1 MTDITLPNET
11 QVRAVDQDAFT
22 WDDLMD
28 GLITESQGAVIK
40 LVVEQLDSDA
50 VINISEQYAGTGKTA
65 KFILDNCTNSAN
77 VKIATADIFTDAYLT
92 TSDYFT
98 NVGNAA
104 NVYKLDLSGRN
115 RINLDEGGN
124 PVSVDLLDIWGAD
137 PTVVIRNTVLADAPV
152 VLGTNDLANK
162 TTDIP
167 KSVIKN
173 SSDVALAASGDVKYD
188 AVIYNPWP
196 VSMGQAAHELNSQ
209 KETMAS
215 LFNNL
220 NSGGAM
226 IITSFMMPSIQ
237 EAFWATFNAMTNT
250 GKLWSAEY
258 VLNSEDDNTGFWQ
271 AAIVRKT

>member
-173 SSDVALAASGDVKYD
+173 SSDVALAASGDAKYD

>member
-173 SSDVALAASGDVKYD
+173 SSDVALAASGDAKYD

-250 GKLWSAEY
+250 GRLWTAEY

>member
-77 VKIATADIFTDAYLT
+77 IKIATADIFTDAYLT

-137 PTVVIRNTVLADAPV
+137 PTVVIRNTVLADAPI

-173 SSDVALAASGDVKYD
+173 SSDVALAASGDAKYD

-226 IITSFMMPSIQ
+226 LITSFMMPSIQ
-237 EAFWATFNAMTNT
+237 EAFWAVFNAMTNT
-250 GKLWSAEY
+250 GRLWTAELKL
-258 VLNSEDDNTGFWQ
+258 V
-271 AAIVRKT
+271 

>member
-137 PTVVIRNTVLADAPV
+137 PTVVIRNTVLADAPI

-173 SSDVALAASGDVKYD
+173 SSDVALAASGDAKYD

-226 IITSFMMPSIQ
+226 LITSFMMPSIQ

-250 GKLWSAEY
+250 GRLWTAEY

>member
-65 KFILDNCTNSAN
+65 KFILDNCTNSSN

-250 GKLWSAEY
+250 GRLWTAEY

-271 AAIVRKT
+271 EAIVRKT

>member
-77 VKIATADIFTDAYLT
+77 IKIATADIFTDAYLT

-137 PTVVIRNTVLADAPV
+137 PTVVIRNTVLADAPI

-173 SSDVALAASGDVKYD
+173 SSDVALAASGDAKYD

-226 IITSFMMPSIQ
+226 LITSFMMPSIQ

-250 GKLWSAEY
+250 GRLWTAEY
-258 VLNSEDDNTGFWQ
+258 VLNSEDDDTGYWQ
-271 AAIVRKT
+271 AAIIRKT

>member
-137 PTVVIRNTVLADAPV
+137 PTVVIRNTVLAAAPV

-173 SSDVALAASGDVKYD
+173 SSDVALAASGDAKYD

>member
-77 VKIATADIFTDAYLT
+77 IKIATADIFTDAYLT

-137 PTVVIRNTVLADAPV
+137 PTVVIRNTVLADAPI

-173 SSDVALAASGDVKYD
+173 SSDVALAASGDAKYD

-226 IITSFMMPSIQ
+226 LITSFMMPSIQ
-237 EAFWATFNAMTNT
+237 EAFWAVFNAMTNT
-250 GKLWSAEY
+250 GRLWTAEY
-258 VLNSEDDNTGFWQ
+258 VLNSEDDDTGYWQ
-271 AAIVRKT
+271 AAIIRKT

>member
-40 LVVEQLDSDA
+40 LAVEQLEA
-50 VINISEQYAGTGKTA
+50 GGVINISEQYAGTGKTA
-65 KFILDNCTNSAN
+65 KFILDNCTNGAD
-77 VKIATADIFTDAYLT
+77 VKLVTADIFTDAYLT
-92 TSDYFT
+92 TSEYFT

-115 RINLDEGGN
+115 RINLDEGGS
-124 PVSVDLLDIWGAD
+124 PVSVDLLDVWGAD
-137 PTVVIRNTVLADAPV
+137 PTVVIRSTVLADAPI
-152 VLGTNDLANK
+152 VLGTNDLSNK
-162 TTDIP
+162 STDIP
-167 KSVIKN
+167 KNVVKN
-173 SSDVALAASGDVKYD
+173 AADEALAATGNVAYD
-188 AVIYNPWP
+188 LVIYNPWP

-226 IITSFMMPSIQ
+226 VITSFMMPSIQ
-237 EAFWATFNAMTNT
+237 QAFWATMNAMTNV
-250 GKLWSAEY
+250 GKNWTAEY
-258 VLNSEDDNTGFWQ
+258 VLNSEVDNTGYWQ
-271 AAIVRKT
+271 AAIIRKS

>member
-40 LVVEQLDSDA
+40 LVVEQLDSDE

-77 VKIATADIFTDAYLT
+77 IKIATADIFTDAYLT

-137 PTVVIRNTVLADAPV
+137 PTVVIRNTVLADAPI

-173 SSDVALAASGDVKYD
+173 SSDVALAASGDAKYD

-226 IITSFMMPSIQ
+226 LITSFMMPSIQ
-237 EAFWATFNAMTNT
+237 EAFWAVFNAMTNT
-250 GKLWSAEY
+250 GRLWTAEY
-258 VLNSEDDNTGFWQ
+258 VLNSEDDDTGYWQ
-271 AAIVRKT
+271 AAIIRKT

>member
-250 GKLWSAEY
+250 GRLWTAEY

>member
-40 LVVEQLDSDA
+40 LVVEQLDSGG

-77 VKIATADIFTDAYLT
+77 VKIVTADMFTDAYLT

-115 RINLDEGGN
+115 RLNLDEGGN

-137 PTVVIRNTVLADAPV
+137 PTVVIRNTVLADAPI

-173 SSDVALAASGDVKYD
+173 SSDVALGASGDAKYD
-188 AVIYNPWP
+188 VVIYNPWP

-209 KETMAS
+209 KESMAS

-226 IITSFMMPSIQ
+226 LITSFMMPSIQ

-250 GKLWSAEY
+250 GKLWTAEY
-258 VLNSEDDNTGFWQ
+258 VLNSEDDDTGYWQ
-271 AAIVRKT
+271 AAIIRKT

>member
-1 MTDITLPNET
+1 M
-11 QVRAVDQDAFT
+11 
-22 WDDLMD
+22 
-28 GLITESQGAVIK
+28 
-40 LVVEQLDSDA
+40 
-50 VINISEQYAGTGKTA
+50 
-65 KFILDNCTNSAN
+65 
-77 VKIATADIFTDAYLT
+77 
-92 TSDYFT
+92 
-98 NVGNAA
+98 
-104 NVYKLDLSGRN
+104 
-115 RINLDEGGN
+115 
-124 PVSVDLLDIWGAD
+124 
-137 PTVVIRNTVLADAPV
+137 
-152 VLGTNDLANK
+152 
-162 TTDIP
+162 
-167 KSVIKN
+167 
-173 SSDVALAASGDVKYD
+173 ALAASGDVKYD

-250 GKLWSAEY
+250 GRLWTAEY

>member
-40 LVVEQLDSDA
+40 LVVEQLDA
-50 VINISEQYAGTGKTA
+50 GGVINISEQYAGTGKTA
-65 KFILDNCTNSAN
+65 KFILDNCTNSADL
-77 VKIATADIFTDAYLT
+77 KIVTADIFTDAYLT
-92 TSDYFT
+92 TSEYFT

-115 RINLDEGGN
+115 RINLDEGGS
-124 PVSVDLLDIWGAD
+124 PVSVDLLDAWGED
-137 PTVVIRNTVLADAPV
+137 PTVVIKNTVLADAPI
-152 VLGTNDLANK
+152 VLGTNDLAGK

-167 KSVIKN
+167 RNVIKN
-173 SSDVALAASGDVKYD
+173 SSDVALAASGNSKYD
-188 AVIYNPWP
+188 CVVYHPWP

-209 KETMAS
+209 KETIAS

-226 IITSFMMPSIQ
+226 IVSSFMMPSIQ
-237 EAFWATFNAMTNT
+237 QAFWATMNAMTNT
-250 GKLWSAEY
+250 GKLWTAEY
-258 VLNSEDDNTGFWQ
+258 VLNSEEDNTGYWQ
-271 AAIVRKT
+271 AAIIRKT

>member
-40 LVVEQLDSDA
+40 LVVEQLDSGG

-77 VKIATADIFTDAYLT
+77 VKIVTADIFTDAYLT

-115 RINLDEGGN
+115 RLNLDEGGN

-137 PTVVIRNTVLADAPV
+137 PTVVIRNTVLADAPI

-173 SSDVALAASGDVKYD
+173 SSDVVLAASGDAKYD
-188 AVIYNPWP
+188 LVIYNPWP

-209 KETMAS
+209 KETIAS

-226 IITSFMMPSIQ
+226 LITSFMMPSIQ
-237 EAFWATFNAMTNT
+237 EAFWATFNAMSNT
-250 GKLWSAEY
+250 GRLWTAEY
-258 VLNSEDDNTGFWQ
+258 VLNSEEDNTGYWQ
-271 AAIVRKT
+271 AAIIRKT

>member
-137 PTVVIRNTVLADAPV
+137 PTVVVRNTVLADAPV

-173 SSDVALAASGDVKYD
+173 SSDVALAASGDAKYD

-250 GKLWSAEY
+250 GRLWTAEY

>member
-77 VKIATADIFTDAYLT
+77 IKIATADIFTDAYLT

-137 PTVVIRNTVLADAPV
+137 PTVVIRNTVLADAPI

-173 SSDVALAASGDVKYD
+173 SSDVALAASGDAKYD

-226 IITSFMMPSIQ
+226 LITSFMMPSIQ

-250 GKLWSAEY
+250 GRLWTAEY
-258 VLNSEDDNTGFWQ
+258 VLNSEDDNTGYWQ

>member
-40 LVVEQLDSDA
+40 LVVEQLDSGG

-77 VKIATADIFTDAYLT
+77 VKIVTADIFTDAYLT

-137 PTVVIRNTVLADAPV
+137 PTVVIRNTVLADAPI

-173 SSDVALAASGDVKYD
+173 SSDVVLAASGDAKYD
-188 AVIYNPWP
+188 LVIYNPWP

-209 KETMAS
+209 KETIAS

-226 IITSFMMPSIQ
+226 LITSFMMPSIQ
-237 EAFWATFNAMTNT
+237 EAFWATFNAMSNT
-250 GKLWSAEY
+250 GRLWTAEY
-258 VLNSEDDNTGFWQ
+258 VLNSEEDNTGYWQ
-271 AAIVRKT
+271 AAIIRKT